1 MSHRSLSRTAFAVL
15 MLCSSATWAQTSSS
29 SSPAAAVS
37 PTTLSFSAIEVGR
50 PAPPKFI
57 TVRNS
62 GGGQLSITGAS
73 VSGAAATDFGVA
85 NPCK

>member
-1 MSHRSLSRTAFAVL
+1 MSHRPLSRTTFAVV
-15 MLCSSATWAQTSSS
+15 MLCSSAAWTQTTSSS
-29 SSPAAAVS
+29 TPAAAVS
-37 PTTLSFSAIEVGR
+37 PTSVSFSAIEVGR

-73 VSGAAATDFGVA
+73 VSGAAATDFRRDE
-85 NPCK
+85 PL